1 MSRRRPCRPVWRPWR
16 SEPEQGQATVELA
29 LVLPLLFSFVLLLVQ
44 LGLLCRDQVLA
55 VHAARQAARVAAIDG
70 DDGAALDAALAATG
84 LDRRRLTVQLD
95 RSGSS
100 VRAVVRYDS
109 PIVVPVLRRLRP
121 ELGLEAAV
129 TMYDER
135 VLDRSGAT

>member
-1 MSRRRPCRPVWRPWR
+1 M
-16 SEPEQGQATVELA
+16 EPERGQATVELA
-29 LVLPLLFSFVLLLVQ
+29 LVLPLLFSFVLVLVQ

-70 DDGAALDAALAATG
+70 DDGAAVGAALAATG
-84 LDRRRLTVQLD
+84 LDPQRLTVELD

-100 VRAVVRYDS
+100 VRAAVHYDS
-109 PIVVPVLRRLRP
+109 PIVVPLLRRLRP
-121 ELGLEAAV
+121 ELQLEAAV

>member
-1 MSRRRPCRPVWRPWR
+1 MRCRRPCRPVWRPRR
-16 SEPEQGQATVELA
+16 SEPERGQATVELA
-29 LVLPLLFSFVLLLVQ
+29 LVLPLLFSFVLVLVQ

-70 DDGAALDAALAATG
+70 DDGAAVGAALAATG
-84 LDRRRLTVQLD
+84 LDPQRLTVELD

-100 VRAVVRYDS
+100 VRAAVHYDS
-109 PIVVPVLRRLRP
+109 PIVVPLLRRLRP
-121 ELGLEAAV
+121 ELQLEAAV